1 MSWWGSP
8 GHGALPPSAPV
19 TAGWSSGRHGGSG
32 WLVQRSYKS
41 ISKNASFALEG
52 SSHQLSRVPLL
63 LCLQVLLVGQAREG
77 TCNHRYPL
85 PAACGIRIKD
95 ALQSA
100 PGPLRGFSSALIP
113 LWCSRGSSGGWGL
126 PCQERRESTGRGL
139 LRPAATSPAPVW
151 STAEHCVPRAVLAS
165 ARQGGPFCL
174 VLQGSVCSSAG
185 LLLRMLTKA

>member
-1 MSWWGSP
+1 MAVRDGLFKDLASQSQRTL
-8 GHGALPPSAPV
+8 AL
-19 TAGWSSGRHGGSG
+19 R
-32 WLVQRSYKS
+32 
-41 ISKNASFALEG
+41 
-52 SSHQLSRVPLL
+52 SHQLSQVPLL
-63 LCLQVLLVGQAREG
+63 LCLQVLLVAQAREG
-77 TCNHRYPL
+77 MCHHRYPL

-100 PGPLRGFSSALIP
+100 PGPLRGFYSALIP

-139 LRPAATSPAPVW
+139 LWLAATSPAPVW

-185 LLLRMLTKA
+185 LPLRMLTKA